1 MSNNKNILILN
12 TGGTFNKVYNEI
24 DGKLEV
30 PRNNK
35 AIENILESAKIINYN
50 LKGLLYKDSLEI
62 NDNDRK
68 ELQNVIEKSKY
79 KKILIIHGTDTMDKT
94 AKYLSKHLNNKTVIL
109 TGAMVPFSID
119 SIEATS
125 NFMLALG
132 ALSMKKEDN
141 IYIAMHG
148 NIKQYTKIKK
158 NRDLGVFECQK

>member
-1 MSNNKNILILN
+1 VSNNKNILILN

>member
-94 AKYLSKHLNNKTVIL
+94 AKYLSKHLKNKTVIL